1 MNYDNW
7 EEREKKFAPDQI
19 PGTITRE
26 IYVHYEADGRI
37 SIWDCDISNSK
48 RVLLCKQTVKVKI
61 PRQDDLRE
69 KMIEAIENEIETLQA
84 ETHKKVSE
92 LKAKVNAL
100 LCIEYKAA

>member
-1 MNYDNW
+1 MSYENW
-7 EEREKKFAPDQI
+7 EEREKRFAPDQI
-19 PGTITRE
+19 PATLKRE
-26 IYVHYEADGRI
+26 IYIHYEADGKI

-48 RVLLCKQTVKVKI
+48 RVLLAKQMVSVKI

-84 ETHKKVSE
+84 ETHKKVTE
-92 LKAKVNAL
+92 LKAKVSAL